1 MNHHRLTSCLFLNGK
16 KICEKANFSLI
27 RSFKNM
33 TLNFEK
39 LFSGLLCSDNDF
51 QMYGPRTLKLL
62 SPYFAVLGTL
72 TCICRLWVIYFIQ
85 WNNFSMKRGFTS
97 DKVLKIF
104 SPTLRPRSN
113 SIVHLL
119 SCFCFVL
126 FCFFQKVF
134 GISFKVIV
142 LYFFIFSHIFS
153 CILIFFQFSKKT
165 WLSRIVISRDC
176 VNKAINKSFFSIFNS
191 QISISVYRKSLG
203 FLHCEE
209 TCSLKNNVW
218 SMKAP
223 KSLTDLSEMTWLSS
237 VTRVYYWSF
246 ML

>member
-51 QMYGPRTLKLL
+51 QMYGPRALKLL
-62 SPYFAVLGTL
+62 SPYFAVIGTF

-85 WNNFSMKRGFTS
+85 WNNFSMKRGITS

-113 SIVHLL
+113 SIVHLF
-119 SCFCFVL
+119 SCFYFVL
-126 FCFFQKVF
+126 FFSGFRNLFQSYCVAFFYIF
-134 GISFKVIV
+134 
-142 LYFFIFSHIFS
+142 LYFF
-153 CILIFFQFSKKT
+153 LYFFQSSKKT
-165 WLSRIVISRDC
+165 WLSRNAISRD
-176 VNKAINKSFFSIFNS
+176 IN
-191 QISISVYRKSLG
+191 
-203 FLHCEE
+203 
-209 TCSLKNNVW
+209 LKF
-218 SMKAP
+218 A
-223 KSLTDLSEMTWLSS
+223 
-237 VTRVYYWSF
+237 
-246 ML
+246 

>member
-51 QMYGPRTLKLL
+51 QMYGPRALKLL
-62 SPYFAVLGTL
+62 SPYFTVIGTF

-85 WNNFSMKRGFTS
+85 WNNFSMKRGIAS

-113 SIVHLL
+113 SIVHLF
-119 SCFCFVL
+119 SCFYFVL
-126 FCFFQKVF
+126 FCFFQVF
-134 GISFKVIV
+134 VISFKVIV
-142 LYFFIFSHIFS
+142 LHFFTFSYIFS
-153 CILIFFQFSKKT
+153 CIILILFQSSKKT
-165 WLSRIVISRDC
+165 WLSRNAISKD
-176 VNKAINKSFFSIFNS
+176 IN
-191 QISISVYRKSLG
+191 
-203 FLHCEE
+203 
-209 TCSLKNNVW
+209 LKF
-218 SMKAP
+218 A
-223 KSLTDLSEMTWLSS
+223 
-237 VTRVYYWSF
+237 
-246 ML
+246 